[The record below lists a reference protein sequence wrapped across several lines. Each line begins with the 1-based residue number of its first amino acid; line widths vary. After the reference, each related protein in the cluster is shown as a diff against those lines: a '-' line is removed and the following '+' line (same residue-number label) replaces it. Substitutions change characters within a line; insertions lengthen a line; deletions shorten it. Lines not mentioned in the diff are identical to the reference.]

1 MKLSAILEP
10 LIAAGVPGDVI
21 LATVR
26 AYEEQAAAA
35 ADQGKEKARER
46 WRRWKNKQGTNV
58 GKRLQTATNNSRG
71 GDARGLDNLQTKK
84 ISGQEEKTN
93 TAPKARESDLSA
105 FKAELADLDAERV
118 EAIVKHRRS
127 KRGQLTGLAARL
139 FRADAEA
146 CGLSISQAVDTCISR
161 NWITVKP
168 EYLAG
173 KQARATA
180 PPKPQTVGDMFREDA
195 RRMGLLDEP
204 DNTSQGRLEAGDG
217 SGENLRTG
225 GPILLAIAPGFRR
238 TG

>member
-1 MKLSAILEP
+1 MTPEMFRRLAALGLSHDQM
-10 LIAAGVPGDVI
+10 AGVLEIFEDD
-21 LATVR
+21 
-26 AYEEQAAAA
+26 AAKRKA
-35 ADQGKEKARER
+35 KVKARVDK
-46 WRRWKNKQGTNV
+46 WRSKNKQETLCNV
-58 GKRLQTATNNSRG
+58 TKHDETSHDGSRG